1 MFENNICDNVPDD
14 FWKLIEDS
22 DRDTNKFRQLLKKLN
37 REQIN
42 WFYWTY
48 EELANGIRADRY
60 LPYVL
65 PELSEDGLAELA
77 NWVVAQGKK
86 YYRKILAH
94 PELIPPKKDDVGL
107 LSEVVEEYEQRFHDD
122 VPLNTHAWDDEW
134 RQHGKKSPWS

>member
-48 EELANGIRADRY
+48 EELANGIRADRMRSAGY
-60 LPYVL
+60 LAICASISASTSG
-65 PELSEDGLAELA
+65 ENTGISAMTIAGLAP
-77 NWVVAQGKK
+77 G
-86 YYRKILAH
+86 
-94 PELIPPKKDDVGL
+94 G
-107 LSEVVEEYEQRFHDD
+107 
-122 VPLNTHAWDDEW
+122 
-134 RQHGKKSPWS
+134 